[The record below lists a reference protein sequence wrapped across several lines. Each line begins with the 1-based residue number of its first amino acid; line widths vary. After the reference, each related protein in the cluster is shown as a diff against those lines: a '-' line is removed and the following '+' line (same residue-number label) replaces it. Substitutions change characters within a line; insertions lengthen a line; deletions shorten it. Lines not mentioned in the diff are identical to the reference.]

1 MNLNGLLARVVAE
14 MYSPLLFGS
23 ASAPYSALA
32 AMNWRIMRLA
42 LIALP
47 LALLL
52 SSAPAQGQ
60 TNPALQT
67 CGLPAGGDIRATVT
81 YTLSADCELNQPLIV
96 DVQQPNA
103 SVTLTIDGGGYTISP
118 SSSFAALHG
127 FGGFIRALSSGVR
140 IATVVLRNVTLD
152 ADGRSMNPALRAEHL
167 TAVNVT
173 FQGNNSGI
181 WGAITS
187 GMTWSLTNVLF
198 RDNSGSLAGDPATL
212 LVRDGGSL
220 TMNNV
225 AFEKNLAGSAALKF
239 ESGSTVNTSGCL
251 SDAANIPRLVEGRFS
266 HNLQPCTGN
275 IGNSDTLDT
284 ATAAAQACGF
294 PAAGEVREDA
304 EYTLTAD
311 CDMTGDLYITE
322 GVTVTVTVNG
332 DPKAIR
338 GPTGGAI
345 IWVGHGST
353 LNLNNIVLHNVRI
366 NNWGH
371 IKAEILAVRDLDQRF
386 LLNLG
391 TADFNRL
398 LLDDLNFSAANSY
411 AIVSLYY
418 LGKGVTKIREGIF
431 RDIVNGDGSIPRAT
445 LWAVGPSARI
455 TLTGCAAFIRNSPPE
470 TTLEQ
475 GGGVVSDRRTRDCPE
490 SLIENF
496 HTAPL
501 TYDSLPTTPTPKP
514 APTPTPTPRPCPSPP
529 EGGRYGAIGSG
540 QWQGHY
546 ARLGIQAQSNQAAWA
561 RGDAGVRGANTCFWD
576 YDCSTN
582 AHWAYGSY
590 HATHG
595 HVILAPGSS
604 PPLAVGR
611 GGGKYNLCFSVWENS
626 CNSTEAWEFGHA
638 SGKQIYDEWFYQ
650 RETAARSDC

>member
-1 MNLNGLLARVVAE
+1 
-14 MYSPLLFGS
+14 
-23 ASAPYSALA
+23 
-32 AMNWRIMRLA
+32 MRLA
-42 LIALP
+42 FIALP
-47 LALLL
+47 LAILL
-52 SSAPAQGQ
+52 SSAPAQAQ
-60 TNPALQT
+60 NPTAQA
-67 CGLPAGGDIRATVT
+67 CGLPAGGYITQTVT
-81 YTLSADCELNQPLIV
+81 YTLTADCELDQPLIV
-96 DVQQPNA
+96 DVLG
-103 SVTLTIDGGGYTISP
+103 SDTTLTIDGAGNTITP
-118 SSSFAALHG
+118 SSSFAALAG
-127 FGGFIRALSSGVR
+127 FGGFFRTS
-140 IATVVLRNVTLD
+140 IAGDDMHRVVLQNVTLD
-152 ADGRSMNPALRAEHL
+152 AAETSMNSALRAEHL
-167 TAVNVT
+167 TAANVT
-173 FQGNNSGI
+173 FQGNNSGL
-181 WGAITS
+181 WGYMIS
-187 GMTWSLTNVLF
+187 GEIWSLTNVLF
-198 RDNSGSLAGDPATL
+198 RNNSGSLAGDPATL

-225 AFEKNLAGSAALKF
+225 AFERNLAGSAALKF
-239 ESGSTVNTSGCL
+239 ESGSTVNASGCL
-251 SDAANIPRLVEGRFS
+251 SDAANIPRLVEGSFS

-275 IGNSDTLDT
+275 VGNGDTLDT
-284 ATAAAQACGF
+284 PAAAAETCGF
-294 PAAGEVREDA
+294 PAAGEIREDA

-311 CDMTGDLYITE
+311 CEMTGDLYITE
-322 GVTVTVTVNG
+322 GVTVTVNG

-431 RDIVNGDGSIPRAT
+431 RDIVNGDGTIPRAT

-475 GGGVVSDRRTRDCPE
+475 GGGIISDRRTRDCPE

-501 TYDSLPTTPTPKP
+501 TYDPLPPTATPKP
-514 APTPTPTPRPCPSPP
+514 EPTATPRPRYCPAPPGSPRRF
-529 EGGRYGAIGSG
+529 GQIGSEG
-540 QWQGHY
+540 WRGNF
-546 ARLGIQAQSNQAAWA
+546 ARLGIQARTASSQAAWA
-561 RGDAGVRGANTCFWD
+561 AGEASVSGINICLWD
-576 YDCSTN
+576 YECSTA
-582 AHWAYGSY
+582 AHWAYGAY
-590 HATHG
+590 QATRG
-595 HVILAPGSS
+595 HVHMAPGSR
-604 PPLAVGR
+604 PPGAVDR
-611 GGGKYNLCFSVWENS
+611 GASGKFNLCFSAWKNG
-626 CNSTEAWEFGHA
+626 CNSAEAWEFGYA
-638 SGKQIYDEWFYQ
+638 SGKQIYDGWLI
-650 RETAARSDC
+650 RRGVPPC